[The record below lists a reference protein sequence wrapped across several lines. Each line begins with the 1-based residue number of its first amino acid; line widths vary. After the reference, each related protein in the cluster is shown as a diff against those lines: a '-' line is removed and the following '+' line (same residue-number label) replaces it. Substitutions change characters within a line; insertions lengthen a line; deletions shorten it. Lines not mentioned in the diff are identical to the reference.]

1 MLDFPDFS
9 LPNPTLLLVLVVSA
23 LIGWLMGALFG
34 MWPGLIAFAVTF
46 TILAIWT
53 APRGPPRR

>member
-1 MLDFPDFS
+1 
-9 LPNPTLLLVLVVSA
+9 
-23 LIGWLMGALFG
+23 

-53 APRGPPRR
+53 APRGPRRR